1 MTDVANY
8 QDFLKSKRLIVPS
21 VGKEIEPD
29 DVNPTLFPFQR
40 DLVKWACRKG
50 RCAIFADTGLGKTRM
65 QLEWARLMDVK
76 TLILA
81 PLSVAVQ
88 TVREGKAIGVEVVY
102 SRDGT
107 APGQIT
113 ITNYEMIEHFSAA
126 DFEAVVLDESSILK
140 ALNGKTRK
148 LITSKF
154 KNIKYKLCCSATPS
168 PNDIVELGT
177 HSEFLGVLSRADM
190 LSTFFTHSKDPGRG
204 GASSQDG
211 WKLKGHARQPF
222 FRWLASWGIS
232 LRKPSDLGYDDTAYK
247 LPALNV
253 ITDWVDYEYVPE
265 GQLFNTGLKGV
276 TDRAKVRRGTLTA
289 RVERAAELINGSSE
303 AWIAW
308 VGLNAEEKALAKLVP
323 DAVVITGSMPPEK
336 KAELLEAFQA
346 GQHRVLITKASI
358 AGWGINLQHC
368 ANQVFVGLNDSFE
381 SYYQAVRRSYRFGQT
396 QEVNAHIVLSKIE
409 SPIYENVG
417 TKEAE
422 ARAMAEELIAE
433 IRGAELEE
441 LGRADA
447 SKFVYRTEDVKT
459 DKYHLMLG
467 DSCERLKELAD
478 NSMDLS
484 VFSPPFS
491 AIYTYTPDER
501 DLANSR
507 GMDEFFA
514 HFQFVID
521 ELLRVTKP
529 GRNACVHIMQ
539 LPATRSYHGFIGMI
553 DFHGAVIRAFTERG
567 WHFYGEAVVQK
578 NPQVQAIRTKKL
590 NLLFRTLNHDSSQLA
605 PGIPDYL
612 LIFKKPGQNT
622 VPVTPV
628 QHGEMTEEDWIAWAH
643 PIWTDI
649 RETEV
654 LNTQLAKAE
663 QDEKHV
669 APLQLEVIRRAVTMY
684 SNPGET
690 VIDPFGGIGSTG
702 VVAVQ
707 QGRKAL
713 LCELKPQYFEVM
725 KKFMAQAGTV
735 QRTLFD
741 LIPAESAAE
750 AVPVGEVS
758 AA

>member
-1 MTDVANY
+1 MSDY
-8 QDFLKSKRLIVPS
+8 IEFLQSKRLIVPS
-21 VGKEIEPD
+21 VGKEVTPD
-29 DVNPTLFPFQR
+29 QVNTTLFPFQR
-40 DLVKWACRKG
+40 DLVVWAVRKG
-50 RCAIFADTGLGKTRM
+50 KAALFADTGLGKTRM
-65 QLEWARLMDVK
+65 QLEWARLMGVK

-81 PLSVAVQ
+81 PLSVAAQ
-88 TVREGKAIGVEVVY
+88 TIREGKLIGVEVTY
-102 SRDGT
+102 SRDGSST
-107 APGQIT
+107 GQIT
-113 ITNYEMIEHFSAA
+113 ITNYEMVEHFNAA
-126 DFEAVVLDESSILK
+126 DFDAVVLDESSILK

-148 LITSKF
+148 LITTKF
-154 KNIKYKLCCSATPS
+154 KDTKYKLCCSATPA
-168 PNDIVELGT
+168 PNDIVELAN
-177 HSEFLGVLSRADM
+177 HAEFLNILSRADM

-204 GASSQDG
+204 GASSTDG

-232 LRKPSDLGYDDTAYK
+232 IRKPSDLGYADDGYK

-253 ITDWVDYEYVPE
+253 IADWVDFEYTPE

-276 TDRAKVRRGTLTA
+276 TDRSKVRKGTLAA
-289 RVERAAELINGSSE
+289 RVQQAADLIKENSD

-308 VGLNAEEKALAKLVP
+308 VGLNDEEKALAKLLP
-323 DAVVITGSMPPEK
+323 DACVITGSMTPEK
-336 KAELLEAFQA
+336 KAELLEEFQA
-346 GQHRVLITKASI
+346 GKHRVLITKTSI
-358 AGWGINLQHC
+358 AGFGINLQHC
-368 ANQVFVGLNDSFE
+368 ANQVFVGLSDSFE

-396 QEVNAHIVLSKIE
+396 REVNAYIVLSHVE
-409 SPIYENVG
+409 APIYENVA

-422 ARAMAEELIAE
+422 ARQMAAELIAE
-433 IRGAELEE
+433 VRGAELEE
-441 LGRADA
+441 LGRADT
-447 SKFVYRTEDVKT
+447 SKFVYSTDDVKT
-459 DKYHLMLG
+459 DHYHLMLG
-467 DSCERLKELAD
+467 DSCERLKELPD
-478 NSMDLS
+478 SSVDLS

-514 HFQFVID
+514 HFNFIID

-539 LPATRSYHGFIGMI
+539 LPATRNYHGFIGMI
-553 DFHGAVIRAFTERG
+553 DFHGAVIRAFSERG
-567 WHFYGEAVVQK
+567 WHFYGEAVIQK

-612 LIFKKPGQNT
+612 LIFKKPGSNA

-628 QHGEMTEEDWIAWAH
+628 KNGEMTEDDWIKWAH

-654 LNTQLAKAE
+654 LNSQLAKAD

-669 APLQLEVIRRAVTMY
+669 APLQLEVIRRAVTMF

-690 VIDPFGGIGSTG
+690 VLDPFGGIGSTG
-702 VVAVQ
+702 YAAVQ
-707 QGRKAL
+707 GGRKAI
-713 LCELKPQYFEVM
+713 LCELKPSYFAMM
-725 KKFMAQAGTV
+725 KKFMAQASTV

-741 LIPAESAAE
+741 ELVTEKPAETQAEASAA
-750 AVPVGEVS
+750 
-758 AA
+758 